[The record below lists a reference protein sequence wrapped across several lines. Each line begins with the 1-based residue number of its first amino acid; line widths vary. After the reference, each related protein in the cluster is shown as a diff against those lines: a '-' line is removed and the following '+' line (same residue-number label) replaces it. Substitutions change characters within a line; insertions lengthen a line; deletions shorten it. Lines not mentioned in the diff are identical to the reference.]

1 MKQPVLVLLLAL
13 AIPFS
18 QAVAVKTGG
27 DQSPYDFDGTYHTTV
42 PTNEIGNWSMG
53 WGSGG
58 GTGWDYVGAT
68 GAASAVYLGNGWVLT
83 AAHVNLDS
91 IFTLGG
97 TVYQRVANSEITS
110 IVTTN
115 GTNGI
120 ADLTLFRIASEPNL
134 PPLTI
139 ATTTNP
145 GSSVV
150 MLGFGGGHGE
160 TWGLN
165 TINPEGTLV
174 DAGSWWSD
182 DFSVTYSPITD
193 ANLVLGDSGGGDF
206 TYNPDSRQW
215 ELTGINEAVDT
226 ISTDATYGDS
236 YMIDLS
242 EYAPQ
247 INAITGVPEPETWL
261 LFGAGALLLYA
272 RSRLTRFRC
281 G

>member
-1 MKQPVLVLLLAL
+1 MKQSLLVLLLTL
-13 AIPFS
+13 VLPFS
-18 QAVAVKTGG
+18 QAVAVKAGG
-27 DQSPYDFDGTYHTTV
+27 SQSPYSFDGTYHTTA
-42 PTNEIGNWSMG
+42 PTNEIRNWPLG
-53 WGSGG
+53 WGSSGV
-58 GTGWDYVGAT
+58 TGWDYVGAT

-83 AAHVNLDS
+83 AAHVNLDTV
-91 IFTLGG
+91 FTLSG
-97 TVYQRVANSEITS
+97 TAYQRVANSEITS
-110 IVTTN
+110 IVTTD

-120 ADLTLFRIASEPNL
+120 ADLTLFKIASGPNL
-134 PPLTI
+134 PFLTL
-139 ATTTNP
+139 ATSTNP

-165 TINPEGTLV
+165 TINSQGTLV

-182 DFSVTYSPITD
+182 DFSVTYSSTTG

-206 TYNPDSRQW
+206 TYNSNSQQW

-226 ISTDATYGDS
+226 TSTNPTYGDS
-236 YMIDLS
+236 YMIDLG

-247 INAITGVPEPETWL
+247 INAITGVPEPDTWL
-261 LFGAGALLLYA
+261 LFGAGVFLLYA
-272 RSRLTRFRC
+272 RSLLRPRR